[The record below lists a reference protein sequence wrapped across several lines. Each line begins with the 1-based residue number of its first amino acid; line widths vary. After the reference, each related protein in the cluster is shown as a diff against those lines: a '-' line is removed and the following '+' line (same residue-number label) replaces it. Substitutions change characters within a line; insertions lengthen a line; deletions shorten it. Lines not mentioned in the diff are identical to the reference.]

1 MEIRLTLALPRDEL
15 SIPVVRRVLVSAMSV
30 LGVNADCIDD
40 VAVAVTEAC
49 TNVLQH
55 AADDGVE
62 YEVSVGIDHHLCVI
76 EVFDRGSGF
85 DSSGAGDA
93 TADLSSE
100 QGRGIHLMRQMVDRV
115 SFGSRLPEQGTI
127 VHLEKQLYWPEGA
140 PITRLW
146 ANGGEAQAPVAET
159 LGSNPLG

>member
-1 MEIRLTLALPRDEL
+1 MEVGLTLALPRDEL
-15 SIPVVRRVLVSAMSV
+15 SIPVVRRVLASAMGV
-30 LGVNADCIDD
+30 LGVNSECIDD
-40 VAVAVTEAC
+40 VAVAITEAC

-115 SFGSRLPEQGTI
+115 SFGSRPEQGTI
-127 VHLEKQLYWPEGA
+127 VHLEKQLYWHEGA
-140 PITRLW
+140 PITRLS
-146 ANGGEAQAPVAET
+146 ANDHPPQAPVRQT
-159 LGSNPLG
+159 LGANPLV